1 MKIEKCV
8 LSGALRVLEKVVCQ
22 RSPVE
27 KYRSIRFRGG
37 ENGVKFLRLT
47 IANDKMIR
55 RLTSYHLEVT
65 EPDTIRYI
73 IPLVSEIKIF
83 IIFLFF
89 ISYNYSCT
97 KFFSNL
103 IIRGQGSKIVSA

>member
-8 LSGALRVLEKVVCQ
+8 LGGALRVLGKVVCQ

-27 KYRSIRFRGG
+27 KYRSIRFQSGD
-37 ENGVKFLRLT
+37 NSVKFLRLT

-55 RLTSYHLEVT
+55 RLTSYYLEVT
-65 EPDTIRYI
+65 EPDTIRYT
-73 IPLVSEIKIF
+73 IPIVSGIKIF

-103 IIRGQGSKIVSA
+103 IIRGQGSKLVNP

>member
-1 MKIEKCV
+1 MKE
-8 LSGALRVLEKVVCQ
+8 
-22 RSPVE
+22 
-27 KYRSIRFRGG
+27 YRLIRFRSG

-55 RLTSYHLEVT
+55 RLTSYYLEVT
-65 EPDTIRYI
+65 EPDTIRYT
-73 IPLVSEIKIF
+73 IPIVSGIKIF

-103 IIRGQGSKIVSA
+103 IIRGQGSKIVST

>member
-65 EPDTIRYI
+65 EPDTIPI
-73 IPLVSEIKIF
+73 VSGIKIF
-83 IIFLFF
+83 IIFFIFYKLQLFLYQILF
-89 ISYNYSCT
+89 
-97 KFFSNL
+97 
-103 IIRGQGSKIVSA
+103 